1 MTKAEAARQAHHIV
15 AKLIENYFDT
25 HDPDDPEMNEKDAA
39 KLAAS
44 LNHIMAVHY
53 RKAGYHFDAAANLTR
68 TAVRNYR

>member
-1 MTKAEAARQAHHIV
+1 MTKVEAVRQAHHIV

-25 HDPDDPEMNEKDAA
+25 HDPDVQTNEKDAA
-39 KLAAS
+39 KLAAA

-53 RKAGYHFDAAANLTR
+53 RKAGYKFDAAANLAR

>member
-1 MTKAEAARQAHHIV
+1 MTRTEAARQAHHIV

-25 HDPDDPEMNEKDAA
+25 HDPDNEETNEKDSAKMAA
-39 KLAAS
+39 A

-53 RKAGYHFDAAANLTR
+53 RKAGYRFDAAANLAR